1 MLIANHS
8 GKLLE
13 VGLDEAGR
21 GCLAGPVVAG
31 AVVLPPDYFHP
42 LLTDSKLL
50 SAKQRDQLREEIC
63 REALHWAVAE
73 VSPREIDQ
81 INILNASFLAMHRAL
96 DLLPI
101 TPEYLL
107 VDGNRFTPYKD
118 VPHACMVK
126 GDSRFFHIAAA
137 SVLAKTHRDERMIR
151 LGAEFPEYKWEQ
163 NAGYPTKVHRNAIR
177 EYGASPHHRMTFRLL
192 PEAESA
198 RVRKSV

>member
-1 MLIANHS
+1 MLLANYS

-50 SAKQRDQLREEIC
+50 TAKQREQLREEIC

-73 VSPREIDQ
+73 VSAPEIDA
-81 INILNASFLAMHRAL
+81 INILNASFLAMHRAT
-96 DLLPI
+96 DLLNI
-101 TPEYLL
+101 SPEYLL
-107 VDGNRFTPYKD
+107 VDGNRFTPYKE

-137 SVLAKTHRDERMIR
+137 SILAKTHRDEVMCA
-151 LGAEFPEYKWEQ
+151 LGAAFPHYKWEQ
-163 NAGYPTKVHRNAIR
+163 NAGYPTKVHRKAIQ
-177 EYGASPHHRMTFRLL
+177 EHGTTPYHRMTFKLL
-192 PEAESA
+192 ADPEQALVAETL
-198 RVRKSV
+198 

>member
-1 MLIANHS
+1 MLLANHS
-8 GKLLE
+8 GKRLE

-63 REALHWAVAE
+63 RQALHWAVAE
-73 VSPREIDQ
+73 VSPVEIDE
-81 INILNASFLAMHRAL
+81 INILNASFLAMHRAIDRL
-96 DLLPI
+96 HI
-101 TPEYLL
+101 SPEYLL
-107 VDGNRFTPYKD
+107 VDGNRFTPYQD

-137 SVLAKTHRDERMIR
+137 SILAKTHRDELMCT
-151 LGAEFPEYKWEQ
+151 LALAHPQYKWEQ

-177 EYGASPHHRMTFRLL
+177 EHGVSPHHRMTFKLL
-192 PEAESA
+192 PETETT
-198 RVRKSV
+198 VLEKTI